1 MENLEPVD
9 DEMQGQQTQQAEQ
22 AAPPEQSEVGI
33 LKKEIALLESQLQ
46 TMRDR
51 YVRAMADL
59 DNARKRARHELAE
72 AQVHAQAGVLL
83 DVLTIV
89 DNFERALESIA
100 PAAEASPEAKAVY
113 EGVSLIYRQLVDMLA
128 RRGVR
133 PIEAVGKPFDT
144 HRHEAVVQV
153 PTANSD
159 EDGLVALETQRG
171 YTFGDRVLRP
181 AKVGVAVREE
191 ERGEKRETN
200 GESG

>member
-1 MENLEPVD
+1 MENREPVD
-9 DEMQGQQTQQAEQ
+9 EQMEGQEMPEAEQ
-22 AAPPEQSEVGI
+22 AVSPEQSEVEI
-33 LKKEIALLESQLQ
+33 LKKEITLLESQLR

-83 DVLTIV
+83 DVLNIV
-89 DNFERALESIA
+89 DNFERALESMA
-100 PAAEASPEAKAVY
+100 PGADASPETKAIY
-113 EGVSLIYRQLVDMLA
+113 EGVSLIYRQLVDTLA
-128 RRGVR
+128 RRGVKA
-133 PIEAVGKPFDT
+133 IEAVGKPFDT

-159 EDGLVALETQRG
+159 EDGVVALETQRG

-191 ERGEKRETN
+191 ERGEKRENN

>member
-1 MENLEPVD
+1 MENQEPVD
-9 DEMQGQQTQQAEQ
+9 EQMQEQETPQAEQ
-22 AAPPEQSEVGI
+22 TASPEQSELDL
-33 LKKEIALLESQLQ
+33 LKKEVALLESQLQ

-83 DVLTIV
+83 DVLNIV
-89 DNFERALESIA
+89 DNFERALESMA
-100 PAAEASPEAKAVY
+100 PSVDASPETKAVH

-128 RRGVR
+128 RRGVK
-133 PIEAVGKPFDT
+133 PIETVGKPFDT

-191 ERGEKRETN
+191 ERGERRENN